1 MALETVRA
9 GTDEQIQEAS
19 QTVEQAT
26 RDALEARRTADEY
39 AAKVAELEGEL
50 EHADQCVSEYAKERE
65 QMQLQAE
72 LERLRQLEDVRQQFE
87 KERERH
93 RQERE
98 RDAATIEKLK
108 RELYEEKKR
117 LRVGVLPRNRDLLV
131 GHQQPLPSLRSQVSL
146 SVCMKVQVVALVR
159 ESS

>member
-1 MALETVRA
+1 M
-9 GTDEQIQEAS
+9 
-19 QTVEQAT
+19 
-26 RDALEARRTADEY
+26 
-39 AAKVAELEGEL
+39 

-72 LERLRQLEDVRQQFE
+72 LERLRQLEDVLQQFE

-108 RELYEEKKR
+108 RELGEEKKR
-117 LRVGVLPRNRDLLV
+117 LRVRVLLRNRDLLV
-131 GHQQPLPSLRSQVSL
+131 GHQQSLPSLRSQVSL
-146 SVCMKVQVVALVR
+146 SVCMRVQVVALVR